1 MSEASLP
8 HRLADRILA
17 ELRAGSAARG
27 QHLAEQRL
35 ADRLRVSRS
44 PVREALRLLESRG
57 LVERHPN
64 RGVFLAQ
71 DAAALE
77 AVPAPE
83 EAEETPY
90 QRLVEDRL
98 AGLLPERISE
108 SALARRYPALKRTRL
123 LATLGRAEA
132 EGWAMRLPG
141 RGWAFPPV
149 IASTEA
155 YENAYRFRLV
165 IEPAAMLEPGFRPD
179 PVGFARLRAAQERLL
194 GPALQ
199 AMARGEL
206 FAVNA
211 AFHEGLIAMSGNPF
225 LIEGLQRVNRL
236 RRLVEYRVNTGDD
249 RARVARMAEE
259 HLRIL
264 DLLEA
269 GEREAAAALMRT
281 HLYRSRAARSAAL
294 DGSAN

>member
-8 HRLADRILA
+8 HRLAERIVA
-17 ELRAGSAARG
+17 ELRAGGAARG

-44 PVREALRLLESRG
+44 PVREALRLLELRG
-57 LVERHPN
+57 LVERRPN

-71 DAAALE
+71 DAAALR
-77 AVPAPE
+77 PANAEP
-83 EAEETPY
+83 EETPY

-98 AGLLPERISE
+98 AGVLPGRLSER
-108 SALARRYPALKRTRL
+108 ALARRYPGLPRARL

-149 IASTEA
+149 IASAEA
-155 YENAYRFRLV
+155 YESAYRYRVL

-179 PVGFARLRAAQERLL
+179 PTGFARLRAAQEGLL

-199 AMARGEL
+199 TMSRGDL

-236 RRLVEYRVNTGDD
+236 RRLVEYRVNTEED
-249 RARVARMAEE
+249 RARVALMARE

-269 GEREAAAALMRT
+269 EEREAAAALMRT
-281 HLYRSRAARSAAL
+281 HLHRSRAARSAAL
-294 DGSAN
+294 PGASG

>member
-1 MSEASLP
+1 MSDLSLP
-8 HRLADRILA
+8 RRLADRILA
-17 ELRAGSAARG
+17 ELREGGAARG

-57 LVERHPN
+57 VVERHPN
-64 RGVFLAQ
+64 RGVFLAR

-77 AVPAPE
+77 EAPAAPDA
-83 EAEETPY
+83 AEPPY
-90 QRLVEDRL
+90 ERLVEDRL
-98 AGLLPERISE
+98 AGLLPERASE
-108 SALARRYPALKRTRL
+108 SALARRYPGLARARL

-132 EGWAMRLPG
+132 EGWAVRLPG

-149 IASTEA
+149 IASAEA

-179 PVGFARLRAAQERLL
+179 PAGFSRLRAAQERLL
-194 GPALQ
+194 GPALA
-199 AMARGEL
+199 AMPRGEL

-211 AFHEGLIAMSGNPF
+211 AFHEGLIAMTGNPF
-225 LIEGLQRVNRL
+225 LAEGLQRVNRL

-249 RARVARMAEE
+249 RARVAMMARE

-269 GEREAAAALMRT
+269 DEREAAAALMRT
-281 HLYRSRAARSAAL
+281 HLHRSRAARAAAL
-294 DGSAN
+294 AG